1 MTLQEAIREIIS
13 RNFKPG
19 DIFDSHSVIFLLSRN
34 EKYAETYMKNISP
47 EMNIKQYH
55 AHIAKNISLFDDC
68 VEAVDEKIITPNIFG
83 ELSKNQVWKRK

>member
-34 EKYAETYMKNISP
+34 EKYVETYMKNISP
-47 EMNIKQYH
+47 EMNRKNH
-55 AHIAKNISLFDDC
+55 NAKYF
-68 VEAVDEKIITPNIFG
+68 
-83 ELSKNQVWKRK
+83 R

>member
-1 MTLQEAIREIIS
+1 MTLQEAIREIIR

-19 DIFDSHSVIFLLSRN
+19 DIFDSHSVIFLLSGN

-47 EMNIKQYH
+47 EMSIKQYH

-68 VEAVDEKIITPNIFG
+68 VEAVGEKIITPNIFG
-83 ELSKNQVWKRK
+83 ELSKNQLWKRK

>member
-34 EKYAETYMKNISP
+34 EKYAETYMKNIPP

-55 AHIAKNISLFDDC
+55 AYIAKNINFFDDC
-68 VEAVDEKIITPNIFG
+68 VEAVGEKIITPNIFG
-83 ELSKNQVWKRK
+83 KLSESQVWKRK